1 MDTLMICPEKKVSD
15 KVLSDKAYNIAKNPI
30 YDGYQ
35 RGRALMVYIFFC
47 DKVYV
52 TCTDK
57 SARDVLKNA
66 VTEREIV
73 SEASN

>member
-1 MDTLMICPEKKVSD
+1 MCFNGLH
-15 KVLSDKAYNIAKNPI
+15 
-30 YDGYQ
+30 
-35 RGRALMVYIFFC
+35 FFF

-73 SEASN
+73 YEASN